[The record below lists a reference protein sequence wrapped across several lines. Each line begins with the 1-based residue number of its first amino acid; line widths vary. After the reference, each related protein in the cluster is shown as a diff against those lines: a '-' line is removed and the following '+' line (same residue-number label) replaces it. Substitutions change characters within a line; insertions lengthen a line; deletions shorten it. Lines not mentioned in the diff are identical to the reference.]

1 MLGLGTIGQFTIGQV
16 GRGTAEVVSVDKWFV
31 SLSEP
36 KRFRAGLGSPSQQ
49 FTAYTSNPTTVTPF
63 AWFAPLSEL
72 VVKNKIGLR
81 TGSQQALA
89 FQHPFV
95 SFSWMQGLSEP
106 KRFRSRLIEANQQS
120 LVETL
125 FPTILI
131 DWFVALSEPKRFR
144 PRLIEGRQQFIV
156 STLIPTILVDW
167 FAWLSEPVRIKRGL
181 KKELQPTLVRAEFV
195 PINYSAQLRA
205 TEQRDFFLGVLYQFN
220 IPVRAYVDIIE
231 NDPRHLGNVGIV
243 ENMARAAIVSINEP
257 QAIPATGTPVSVA
270 GARVAIITGP

>member
-1 MLGLGTIGQFTIGQV
+1 MLGLGTIGQFTVGQV
-16 GRGTAEVVSVDKWFV
+16 GTGTAEIISVDKWFV

-49 FTAYTSNPTTVTPF
+49 FTAYTPNPTTVTPF
-63 AWFAPLSEL
+63 SWFAPLSEL

-81 TGSQQALA
+81 TGSQQTIA

-106 KRFRSRLIEANQQS
+106 KRFKS
-120 LVETL
+120 
-125 FPTILI
+125 
-131 DWFVALSEPKRFR
+131 
-144 PRLIEGRQQFIV
+144 RLIEGRQQFLV
-156 STLIPTILVDW
+156 DTLFPTILIDW

-181 KKELQPTLVRAEFV
+181 KKELQPILARAEFV

-220 IPVRAYVDIIE
+220 IPVSAYVDIIE
-231 NDPRHLGNVGIV
+231 NDPRHLGNVGII
-243 ENMARAAIVSINEP
+243 ENRARAAIVSINEP